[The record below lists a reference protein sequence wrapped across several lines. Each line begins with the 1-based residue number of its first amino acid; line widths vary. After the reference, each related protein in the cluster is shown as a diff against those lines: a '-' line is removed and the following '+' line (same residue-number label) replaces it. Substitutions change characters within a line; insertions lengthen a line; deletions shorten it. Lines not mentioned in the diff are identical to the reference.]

1 MNNVNDIMDELLID
15 YATLP
20 ALEIKFYVFVVKNPK
35 LFLALL

>member
-1 MNNVNDIMDELLID
+1 MND